1 MLKKEYNKDGC
12 FAVIAATIAHTFTG
26 SDYSTK
32 SNGEIGKCLLE
43 VKLNFLKS
51 KSVSL
56 FCDCTNNFEQTKLI
70 NEFKRQK
77 KFMIEQNLKK
87 EMQKKGKIITA
98 ILLNRIL
105 QTAKSPARKTQDQLA
120 KKLNCDV
127 KTVARA
133 ELFICQKLIEKVSIL
148 EILINIK

>member
-1 MLKKEYNKDGC
+1 MSEKKYNTDGC
-12 FAVIAATIAHTFTG
+12 FSIIAATIAHTFRG
-26 SDYSTK
+26 PDYGK
-32 SNGEIGKCLLE
+32 KNKCLLDI
-43 VKLNFLKS
+43 KLNFLES

-77 KFMIEQNLKK
+77 KFMIEQNLKN

-105 QTAKSPARKTQDQLA
+105 QTAKSPARKTHKQLA
-120 KKLNCDV
+120 EKLKCSV
-127 KTVARA
+127 PTVGRA
-133 ELFICQKLIEKVSIL
+133 ELFICHKLAEKVSIL